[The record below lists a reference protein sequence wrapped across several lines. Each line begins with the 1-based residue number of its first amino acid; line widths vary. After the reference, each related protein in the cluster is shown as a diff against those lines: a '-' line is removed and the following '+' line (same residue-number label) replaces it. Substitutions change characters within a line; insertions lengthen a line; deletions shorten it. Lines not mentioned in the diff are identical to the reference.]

1 MGYSKAEA
9 SHMALTNVANLWGEH
24 KAKHGNVSRSPAKA
38 KASKGS
44 PKKAKRSKKTA

>member
-1 MGYSKAEA
+1 
-9 SHMALTNVANLWGEH
+9 MALTHVANLWTEH
-24 KAKHGNVSRSPAKA
+24 KAKHGSKVSRSPAKA